1 MLLRV
6 TVRSVGPARAGVD
19 DRLRGSAAAVR
30 AACAL
35 LLVAAAPL
43 VPGATRS
50 DLAAFGLLVT
60 FGWIPVST
68 IACRRAA
75 RRPSRRLDA
84 GILAL
89 DLALLLLAEVLL
101 RPDEGALVAALVVPV
116 AAATWFGGRAVG
128 VLGAIAGVAFT
139 AVVGAG
145 AFTTTVYPAMLGVL
159 AWLID
164 AAAADRRRTTA
175 DIERL
180 DERSD
185 AILTGVAEAVVVTDG
200 TGRIDQWNRGA
211 ASTFGCEAGAA
222 RGRSC
227 HDVLGLHHELQ
238 PLDCSGGCAL
248 LDVAAET
255 EVEVW
260 RWLAPGVRQPLLA
273 SVSPVVDDR
282 GEVVEVVHSYRDI
295 TRVKQADEAKSLF
308 LATASHELKTP
319 LTVIRGFAQMLSL
332 PEDVLGGDER
342 RAALRAI
349 EARADEL
356 AAVVDRLL
364 LSSRIEAGRVDLE
377 PQRVAVA
384 RVVRERADVLE
395 AATGREVAL
404 ELPDDLPDAWCDRE
418 ALVTVL
424 DHLLDNAVKYSP
436 GRAPVVVTA
445 SAGDVGVELAVVDS
459 GIGMTEDQAA
469 RCFDRFWQAE
479 IADVRRFGGT
489 GIGLYIARALVEGMG
504 GTIDVASV
512 LGGGS
517 TFRIAFQ
524 RADVVETLRDSAAA
538 AAP

>member
-1 MLLRV
+1 
-6 TVRSVGPARAGVD
+6 VG
-19 DRLRGSAAAVR
+19 
-30 AACAL
+30 
-35 LLVAAAPL
+35 AAPL
-43 VPGATRS
+43 VPGATS
-50 DLAAFGLLVT
+50 ADLVAFGLLVALV
-60 FGWIPVST
+60 WIPAAT
-68 IACRRAA
+68 AATRRAA
-75 RRPSRRLDA
+75 SRPSPWLDA
-84 GILAL
+84 VTLTL

-101 RPDEGALVAALVVPV
+101 HPDEGVLVAALLVPV
-116 AAATWFGGRAVG
+116 AAATCFGGRAVG

-145 AFTTTVYPAMLGVL
+145 AFTVTVYPAMLAVL

-164 AAAADRRRTTA
+164 AVAVDRRRTSA

-200 TGRIDQWNRGA
+200 AGSIDQWNRA
-211 ASTFGCEAGAA
+211 AVATLGCEAGAA

-227 HDVLGLHHELQ
+227 HEVLGLHHELR

-248 LDVAAET
+248 LDLGAGT

-260 RWLAPGVRQPLLA
+260 RWLAPGVRQPILA

-282 GEVVEVVHSYRDI
+282 GAVVEVVHSYRDI
-295 TRVKQADEAKSLF
+295 TRRQQADEAKALF

-349 EARADEL
+349 ATRADEL

-377 PQRVAVA
+377 PRAVDA
-384 RVVRERADVLE
+384 RAVLRERADAFE

-404 ELPDDLPDAWCDRE
+404 DLPDDLPWVWCDRG
-418 ALVTVL
+418 ALVTVV
-424 DHLLDNAVKYSP
+424 DHLVDNALKYSP
-436 GRAPVVVTA
+436 GRAAVTVSA
-445 SAGDVGVELAVVDS
+445 SVRDAGVGLAVTDA
-459 GIGMTEDQAA
+459 GIGMTPDQAA

-479 IADVRRFGGT
+479 VADVRRFGGT

-504 GTIDVASV
+504 GSIDVTSA
-512 LGGGS
+512 LGKGS
-517 TFRIAFQ
+517 TFRVALQ
-524 RADVVETLRDSAAA
+524 RADAVATLRDSAAA